1 MNEYE
6 AFRILEIEYTDDKKK
21 IKKAYASLVKKY
33 HPEEHPVEWKRVRD
47 AYETA
52 LNFAENID
60 GQAFRED
67 DIGAWSGDILNKET
81 EWNGIKE
88 VQDEEEEHQ
97 KTESKELDEIF
108 DNLDEVSSDSKKMQ
122 EAEHRK
128 QMSDAINA
136 LYVIRSKKNTGMKD
150 WQFIFN
156 NENFYWAVR
165 QDEFITEWGRTLE
178 NKVINKKLYE
188 YLKNQLQVVKKY
200 RWEIQGTA
208 NKTGIIS
215 SVAFTDMKIES
226 AYRNPLVKKRGIL
239 KKVFLFCLG
248 LMLVILVFENLGKE
262 KNDQPSREALREQQE
277 QLLEIQK
284 EHQEE
289 QMTNL
294 GEMLLTDGSRES
306 YQMLLMGIQTMDE
319 EYQQSKLE
327 NNLQLR
333 EGIYL
338 NKLGS
343 EFGKDEEYYF
353 HEIPPEKIG
362 TVDGIAL
369 SDLNSYAFEITA
381 SKEGKTLVLCCD
393 LTVLPLDGECSVYY
407 DAGEGYELVR
417 KWDGQSL
424 TQSTEERYWFQML
437 DYRVF
442 VIEISVKEDEE
453 THAVVFVVNG
463 EQEKVGKW
471 EEEILSDAP

>member
-188 YLKNQLQVVKKY
+188 YLKNQLQIVKKY

-262 KNDQPSREALREQQE
+262 KTDQPSREALREQQ
-277 QLLEIQK
+277 
-284 EHQEE
+284 
-289 QMTNL
+289 
-294 GEMLLTDGSRES
+294 
-306 YQMLLMGIQTMDE
+306 
-319 EYQQSKLE
+319 
-327 NNLQLR
+327 
-333 EGIYL
+333 
-338 NKLGS
+338 
-343 EFGKDEEYYF
+343 
-353 HEIPPEKIG
+353 
-362 TVDGIAL
+362 
-369 SDLNSYAFEITA
+369 
-381 SKEGKTLVLCCD
+381 
-393 LTVLPLDGECSVYY
+393 
-407 DAGEGYELVR
+407 
-417 KWDGQSL
+417 
-424 TQSTEERYWFQML
+424 
-437 DYRVF
+437 
-442 VIEISVKEDEE
+442 
-453 THAVVFVVNG
+453 
-463 EQEKVGKW
+463 
-471 EEEILSDAP
+471 